1 MADKKTNYDEIQDE
15 YLDSLIRLAYKNAE
29 ALEAQRLMEEDD
41 NASDPVPAN
50 DKEAVFQMFL
60 DKMEQ
65 LEGGKRPKARVI
77 PWKKNLPRL
86 VNIAAC
92 IVVILGIAAP
102 FAIAYVEPIR
112 VRVMQ
117 LLIDIK
123 DDHTELSFVEDTDAE
138 FYVPEGYLGRY
149 YPTYIPEGFELIHT
163 SMLGDETTYRNK
175 DDAFIYYGEY
185 DADDEIDINTEN
197 AALSHTTVNGAEV
210 LVVQRAEEDIILTWA
225 FEDKYFVIIADT
237 SLDEALKIARS
248 VRRITYSD

>member
-77 PWKKNLPRL
+77 PWKKVLTRL
-86 VNIAAC
+86 ANIAAC
-92 IVVILGIAAP
+92 IVVLLGIAAP

-112 VRVMQ
+112 IRVMQ

-123 DDHTELSFVEDTDAE
+123 DDHTELIFTEDTDAE
-138 FYVPEGYLGRY
+138 FYVPEGYMGRY
-149 YPTYIPEGFELIHT
+149 YPTYIPEGFELT
-163 SMLGDETTYRNK
+163 DVSVLFYDTTYQNK
-175 DDAFIYYGEY
+175 AGAKIYYSECTE
-185 DADDEIDINTEN
+185 DDEIDINTEG
-197 AALSHTTVNGAEV
+197 AILSHATVNGAEAFV
-210 LVVQRAEEDIILTWA
+210 AEQETYVIITWA
-225 FEDKYFVIIADT
+225 LEDRYFVIIADT
-237 SLDEALKIARS
+237 SLDEALKMARS
-248 VRRITYSD
+248 VRRISYSD

>member
-41 NASDPVPAN
+41 NASDPVPPD

-65 LEGGKRPKARVI
+65 LEGGGQRKARVI
-77 PWKKNLPRL
+77 PWKKALPRL

-112 VRVMQ
+112 IRVMQ

-123 DDHTELSFVEDTDAE
+123 DDHTELIFTEDTDAE
-138 FYVPEGYLGRY
+138 FYVPEGYMGRY
-149 YPTYIPEGFELIHT
+149 YPTYIPEGFELT
-163 SMLGDETTYRNK
+163 DVSVLFYDTTYQNK
-175 DDAFIYYGEY
+175 AGAKIYYSECTE
-185 DADDEIDINTEN
+185 DDEIDINTEG
-197 AALSHTTVNGAEV
+197 AILSHATVNGADAFV
-210 LVVQRAEEDIILTWA
+210 AEQETYVIITWA
-225 FEDKYFVIIADT
+225 LEDRYFVIIADT
-237 SLDEALKIARS
+237 SLDEALKMARS
-248 VRRITYSD
+248 VRRIPYSD

>member
-41 NASDPVPAN
+41 NASDPVPAD
-50 DKEAVFQMFL
+50 DKDAVFQMFL
-60 DKMEQ
+60 DKMER
-65 LEGGKRPKARVI
+65 LEGREQRKARVI
-77 PWKKNLPRL
+77 PWKKALPRL

-138 FYVPEGYLGRY
+138 FYVPEGYMGRY
-149 YPTYIPEGFELIHT
+149 YPTYIPEGFELT
-163 SMLGDETTYRNK
+163 DVSVLFYDTTYQNK
-175 DDAFIYYGEY
+175 AGAKIYYSECTE
-185 DADDEIDINTEN
+185 DDEIDINTEG
-197 AALSHTTVNGAEV
+197 AILSHATVNGAEAFV
-210 LVVQRAEEDIILTWA
+210 AEQETYVIITWA
-225 FEDKYFVIIADT
+225 LEDRYFVIIADT
-237 SLDEALKIARS
+237 SLDEALKMARS
-248 VRRITYSD
+248 VRRIPYSD